1 MMFPET
7 IAPTHVFQSLSLP
20 SHPGFGVVT
29 QLEWGVDVEVAVDEV
44 VKYCVDDLKVS
55 VAALAGK
62 DALPPT
68 LVVKV
73 EAPNPVLVNKLS
85 VFIVVTGHRPLNPDQ
100 DPVLR
105 WSAQLTP
112 TAHDERVYDTAVKGR
127 ALHMDCDGEFD
138 ATAFYRR
145 CPPAWTG
152 AELTATSPNIERYM
166 RQ

>member
-1 MMFPET
+1 MFPET
-7 IAPTHVFQSLSLP
+7 IAPTHVFQNLSLP
-20 SHPGFGVVT
+20 SRPEFGVVT
-29 QLEWGVDVEVAVDEV
+29 QLEWGVDVEVTVDEV
-44 VKYCVDDLKVS
+44 VKYSADDLKVS

-73 EAPNPVLVNKLS
+73 EASNPVLVNNLG
-85 VFIVVTGHRPLNPDQ
+85 VLIVVTGHRPLDSDQ

-105 WSAQLTP
+105 LSAQLKQ
-112 TAHDERVYDTAVKGR
+112 TARDETVYHTAARGLAR
-127 ALHMDCDGEFD
+127 HMDCDGDYD
-138 ATAFYRR
+138 ATAFYHR

-152 AELTATSPNIERYM
+152 AEFTVTSRNIERYM